1 MGHVVR
7 MALTGTVGFV
17 FIFAVDAMNLFWL
30 SRVGQSTLV
39 AAAGFAFS
47 VQVIAMATGISMMIA
62 STALVSRSIGAGDGA
77 LARRQASSAAVLA
90 AVTQAVVAVLL
101 IGFRHKILAAL
112 GAEGEVAE
120 AAARYLAFALP
131 SLTLLGAAMVMNGA
145 IRAMGD
151 ARRSVAVTMGG
162 GMMSLMLDPIM
173 IYLLGLGLDGAA
185 VGVTMSRIVILLLAF
200 RIARKKHDLL
210 VRPAL
215 HDIRATLRPFLA
227 TAGPAALTQM
237 ARPVGTVILVMIMAP
252 FGEEAMAGW
261 AVLSRLIMVSFGGLF
276 ALAAAIGGI
285 FGQNLGARRFDRL
298 RTTFRDAL
306 IFGWVYVV
314 VVWVVLYLATEPVI
328 AAYHLTGTGADVVR
342 AFTHV
347 AAGAFLFSVGLF
359 VTNSAF
365 NALGRAPW
373 ATAIN
378 WAREGLLA
386 WPAAV
391 IMAGSMGAV
400 GIVYSQLV
408 VSLIIGTTAGIIGFR
423 YVRSLHPGNAPVPPQ
438 AEPSSF
444 AD

>member
-90 AVTQAVVAVLL
+90 AITQAVVAVLL

-185 VGVTMSRIVILLLAF
+185 VGVTVSRIVILLLAF
-200 RIARKKHDLL
+200 RIARKKHDLV

-215 HDIRATLRPFLA
+215 KDLRATLRPFLA

-285 FGQNLGARRFDRL
+285 FGQNLGARQFDRL

-314 VVWVVLYLATEPVI
+314 VVWAVLYLATEPVI

-347 AAGAFLFSVGLF
+347 AAGAFLFGVGLF
-359 VTNSAF
+359 VTNAAF